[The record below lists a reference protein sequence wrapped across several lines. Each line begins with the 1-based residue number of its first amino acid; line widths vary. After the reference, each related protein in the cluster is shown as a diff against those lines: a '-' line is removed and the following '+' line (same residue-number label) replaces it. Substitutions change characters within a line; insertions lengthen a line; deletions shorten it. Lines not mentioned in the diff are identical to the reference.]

1 MKKEIIAS
9 FGNKLRVRICGIC
22 IEDDKILMVKHHSLG
37 DKGIFWSP
45 PGGGLQFG
53 ESAEE
58 SLKREFMEETG
69 LKINIKKFLFTHEF
83 LQEPLH
89 AIELF
94 FEVEK
99 ISGQLITGRD
109 PEMNDN
115 TQIIQ
120 EVKYLSFEEINRI
133 DHDMIHNI
141 FRLVNNPKDI
151 LEATG
156 YTLYKPV

>member
-1 MKKEIIAS
+1 MKNKIIAS

-22 IEDDKILMVKHHSLG
+22 IENDKILMVKHHSLG
-37 DKGIFWSP
+37 AKGIFWSP

-53 ESAEE
+53 ESAGE

-69 LKINIKKFLFTHEF
+69 LEINIKKFLFAHEF

-99 ISGQLITGRD
+99 IAGSLITGKD
-109 PEMNDN
+109 PEMTD
-115 TQIIQ
+115 TGQIIQ
-120 EVKYLSFEEINRI
+120 EVKFLSFKEIKEMDQDI
-133 DHDMIHNI
+133 LHNI
-141 FRLVNNPKDI
+141 FRLVKEPGDI
-151 LEATG
+151 LDLSG
-156 YTLYKPV
+156 YMLYKPV

>member
-1 MKKEIIAS
+1 MKNEIIAS
-9 FGNKLRVRICGIC
+9 FGNKLRVRVCGIC

-37 DKGIFWSP
+37 VKGIFWSP

-69 LKINIKKFLFTHEF
+69 LEILINRFLFVHEF
-83 LQEPLH
+83 LQPPLH

-99 ISGQLITGRD
+99 ISGSLITGKD
-109 PEMNDN
+109 PEMTD
-115 TQIIQ
+115 TGQIIQ
-120 EVKYLSFEEINRI
+120 EVKYLSFEEINKM
-133 DHDMIHNI
+133 DQDTIHNI

-151 LEATG
+151 LEVSG
-156 YTLYKPV
+156 YSLYKPV